1 MKKILLLIIFLN
13 LFSLSLSARIN
24 ETIEQCRTRYG
35 EPKAE
40 KTSGPCL
47 VKYYFKNGMNV
58 MAVFYKDKAVVVN
71 YAKPDSSNPFYKR
84 TVDKDGWM
92 DTISS
97 PNIMEMNL
105 PLPEN
110 EIEYLKNSNS
120 ENEKWTKTGDNIWQR
135 EKKTVAASY
144 QKNIL
149 TFKVVKQND
158 NKDKPSY
165 LNGF

>member
-1 MKKILLLIIFLN
+1 MKKILLLTIFFN

-40 KTSGPCL
+40 KINGICP
-47 VKYYFKNGMNV
+47 VKYYVKNGMNI
-58 MAVFYKDKAVVVN
+58 MIVFYKNKAVVVN
-71 YAKPDSSNPFYKR
+71 YAKPDESNPFYKR
-84 TVDKDGWM
+84 TVNKDGWM
-92 DTISS
+92 DTISTQS
-97 PNIMEMNL
+97 IMEMNL
-105 PLPEN
+105 PIAEK
-110 EIEYLKNSNS
+110 EIEFLKNANS
-120 ENEKWTKTGDNIWQR
+120 ENEKWIAIGNNIWQR

-158 NKDKPSY
+158 SKEKASY
-165 LNGF
+165 LNGL